1 MLAIGPSTIPYC
13 RGNDNR
19 GLFTTLDVTRKGT
32 ILCIKKGIILNESF
46 WSFSDYSTRDIR
58 IISSIDK
65 LTTFLLD
72 KDNSVSYLDFIKDP
86 LNTKLVNA
94 ELTESVKDGM
104 VVLKTTTEILA
115 NSELFISFGKE
126 SWIAEFRSCEWSL
139 TNNLYNTMVK
149 QSMLAYH
156 IDKSEITKAALD
168 NQTSQ
173 IIQNYIESH
182 MSWQNSTN
190 HSSVNVLVYKQNS
203 CYINSVLQCLA
214 RIPALT
220 QLLLNTNL
228 FENMDDSTF
237 LHKYINLIKK
247 MTNKKESWT
256 EMRKW
261 NNLILD
267 FRTGINPAFIP
278 GTQWDA
284 PELYESLLNKF
295 CEENQ
300 KFEFVKHHLFC
311 FYREVDTTCSN
322 GHHKVS
328 LRNEYLLNLPI
339 ENCKQTTENS
349 SLYSRIIYSMK
360 IRAHPTGLAA
370 DKKQYTQFKCA
381 ECIYH
386 KLDYTTSE
394 SYKILH
400 MPNILVIQLHRFYFD
415 SNSMTTEFDNTIVAF
430 DKYLTL
436 PEGDSVVHYELIGL
450 ITYIGNA
457 SHGHYLAYVVDP
469 SNQWWLLNDLPRAHQ
484 EPTCDPEQVDAS
496 DVYSEKKTAYVF
508 FYRKIS
514 GINNDK
520 IINMLK
526 DCYGQND

>member
-1 MLAIGPSTIPYC
+1 M
-13 RGNDNR
+13 
-19 GLFTTLDVTRKGT
+19 
-32 ILCIKKGIILNESF
+32 
-46 WSFSDYSTRDIR
+46 
-58 IISSIDK
+58 
-65 LTTFLLD
+65 D

-104 VVLKTTTEILA
+104 VVLKTTKEILA
-115 NSELFISFGKE
+115 NSEVFISFGKV

-168 NQTSQ
+168 NQISK

-182 MSWQNSTN
+182 MSWENSTN

-220 QLLLNTNL
+220 QLLLDTNL

-247 MTNKKESWT
+247 MTIKKESWT
-256 EMRKW
+256 EMRKC

-267 FRTGINPAFIP
+267 SRTGINSAFIP

-284 PELYESLLNKF
+284 PELYQSLLNKF

-300 KFEFVKHHLFC
+300 NFEFVKHHLFC
-311 FYREVDTTCSN
+311 FYREVDISCSN

-339 ENCKQTTENS
+339 ENCKQTTEQFFFIFWNNLLHEKTCTSNRNS
-349 SLYSRIIYSMK
+349 
-360 IRAHPTGLAA
+360 
-370 DKKQYTQFKCA
+370 C
-381 ECIYH
+381 
-386 KLDYTTSE
+386 
-394 SYKILH
+394 
-400 MPNILVIQLHRFYFD
+400 
-415 SNSMTTEFDNTIVAF
+415 
-430 DKYLTL
+430 
-436 PEGDSVVHYELIGL
+436 
-450 ITYIGNA
+450 
-457 SHGHYLAYVVDP
+457 
-469 SNQWWLLNDLPRAHQ
+469 
-484 EPTCDPEQVDAS
+484 
-496 DVYSEKKTAYVF
+496 
-508 FYRKIS
+508 
-514 GINNDK
+514 
-520 IINMLK
+520 
-526 DCYGQND
+526 

>member
-1 MLAIGPSTIPYC
+1 
-13 RGNDNR
+13 
-19 GLFTTLDVTRKGT
+19 
-32 ILCIKKGIILNESF
+32 
-46 WSFSDYSTRDIR
+46 
-58 IISSIDK
+58 
-65 LTTFLLD
+65 
-72 KDNSVSYLDFIKDP
+72 
-86 LNTKLVNA
+86 
-94 ELTESVKDGM
+94 
-104 VVLKTTTEILA
+104 
-115 NSELFISFGKE
+115 
-126 SWIAEFRSCEWSL
+126 
-139 TNNLYNTMVK
+139 
-149 QSMLAYH
+149 
-156 IDKSEITKAALD
+156 
-168 NQTSQ
+168 
-173 IIQNYIESH
+173 
-182 MSWQNSTN
+182 
-190 HSSVNVLVYKQNS
+190 
-203 CYINSVLQCLA
+203 
-214 RIPALT
+214 
-220 QLLLNTNL
+220 
-228 FENMDDSTF
+228 
-237 LHKYINLIKK
+237 

-261 NNLILD
+261 NNLILN
-267 FRTGINPAFIP
+267 FRTGINSAFIP

-284 PELYESLLNKF
+284 LELYESLLNKF
-295 CEENQ
+295 CEENH

-339 ENCKQTTENS
+339 ENGKQTTEQ
-349 SLYSRIIYSMK
+349 SLYSGIIYSMNK
-360 IRAHPTGLAA
+360 IEHKRGLAA

-469 SNQWWLLNDLPRAHQ
+469 CNQWWLLNDLPRAHQ

-496 DVYSEKKTAYVF
+496 VVYSEKKTAYVF

-520 IINMLK
+520 IINLLK
-526 DCYGQND
+526 GCYGQNDKVAVALNLPFNKHNPDINSEECTEIFRQFVSSKTKTLPEFQAFLTTHKLNIHF